1 MAPLVLTCEHASNR
15 LPRGLRARTA
25 EERALLATH
34 WAWDLGAWEVAR
46 RVARLTGAA
55 AIGGAVSRLV
65 VDLNRQVADPS
76 LVSRE
81 AERVRLS
88 WNARLTPRE
97 IERRMLRWHLPYHD
111 AIDREILRLV
121 TCGVRPLLLA
131 VHSFTPEYGRERRN
145 FDMGVLFDRSR
156 PHAVALASTL
166 RHAGFRVRY
175 NEPYS
180 GLKGMMYSI
189 HRHGTHHGLPCLEL
203 EINQALL
210 APRGAA
216 ARIAPQVARA
226 MSRLTGPLSPARRS
240 PAR

>member
-1 MAPLVLTCEHASNR
+1 MVPLVLTCEHASNR
-15 LPRGLRARTA
+15 LPHGLRPRSAP
-25 EERALLATH
+25 ERALLQTH
-34 WAWDLGAWEVAR
+34 WAWDIGAWGVAR
-46 RVARLTGAA
+46 HLARAFGAA

-76 LVSRE
+76 LVRRE
-81 AERVRLS
+81 ADGLRLS
-88 WNARLTPRE
+88 WNARVTPPE
-97 IERRMLRWHLPYHD
+97 IERRMLAWHLPYHD

-121 TCGVRPLLLA
+121 TRGVQPLLLA
-131 VHSFTPEYGRERRN
+131 VHSFTPVYDGRRRD

-156 PHAVALASTL
+156 PHAVALARAL
-166 RHAGFRVRY
+166 RSSGFRVRY

-210 APRGAA
+210 LPRGAA
-216 ARIAPQVARA
+216 AHLASPIASALRSA
-226 MSRLTGPLSPARRS
+226 MGRSRRR
-240 PAR
+240 R